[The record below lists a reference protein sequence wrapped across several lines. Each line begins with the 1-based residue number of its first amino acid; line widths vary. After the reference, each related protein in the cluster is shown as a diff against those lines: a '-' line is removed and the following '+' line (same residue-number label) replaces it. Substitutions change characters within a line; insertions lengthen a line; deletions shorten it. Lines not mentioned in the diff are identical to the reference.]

1 MKAIHQGGHGLWFL
15 STSGGKEKLGLERFD
30 AKSTSCP
37 RPVPP
42 PTLST
47 VPAWASAQR
56 DICQA
61 RGCWR
66 YRGNL
71 PTIRRSSLEFRSY
84 DTLQFWGWRRT
95 NNSFL
100 CSPVVDNEEN
110 AKSRSRAGMAG
121 DVKEGE
127 GVALVEVEE
136 EEIRKRVT
144 HTHIIMFIFIMHSVH
159 AFSSFKVLEESP
171 HFVRVN
177 CN

>member
-1 MKAIHQGGHGLWFL
+1 
-15 STSGGKEKLGLERFD
+15 
-30 AKSTSCP
+30 
-37 RPVPP
+37 
-42 PTLST
+42 
-47 VPAWASAQR
+47 
-56 DICQA
+56 
-61 RGCWR
+61 
-66 YRGNL
+66 
-71 PTIRRSSLEFRSY
+71 
-84 DTLQFWGWRRT
+84 
-95 NNSFL
+95 
-100 CSPVVDNEEN
+100 
-110 AKSRSRAGMAG
+110 MAG